1 MKTTLPCMDGQL
13 NVTSLLSEKRMACCT
28 FVTKLASVMLISL
41 WSQQSLSQPFKSLK
55 HDIADQMGPEKTT
68 NLIAVNT
75 SG

>member
-1 MKTTLPCMDGQL
+1 MKTTLPCMDGQV
-13 NVTSLLSEKRMACCT
+13 NVISLLLEKRMACCT

-55 HDIADQMGPEKTT
+55 HDNADQMGPEKTT